1 MSCSQID
8 PELDE
13 RLNDIDELIQSK
25 LGFGCVNPGSLLTP
39 DADACESDCVF
50 PTQEFLNRSSSFNNP
65 GQDKL
70 SVH

>member
-13 RLNDIDELIQSK
+13 RLNDLDELIQSK
-25 LGFGCVNPGSLLTP
+25 QGFGCSNPGSLPTP
-39 DADACESDCVF
+39 AADANESDCVL
-50 PTQEFLNRSSSFNNP
+50 PTRQFFNGSSSFNNP

>member
-1 MSCSQID
+1 MSCPQID

-13 RLNDIDELIQSK
+13 RLNDLDELIQSK
-25 LGFGCVNPGSLLTP
+25 LEFGCHPESLQTP
-39 DADACESDCVF
+39 PADAHESNCIL
-50 PTQEFLNRSSSFNNP
+50 PTREFFNGSSSFNNP